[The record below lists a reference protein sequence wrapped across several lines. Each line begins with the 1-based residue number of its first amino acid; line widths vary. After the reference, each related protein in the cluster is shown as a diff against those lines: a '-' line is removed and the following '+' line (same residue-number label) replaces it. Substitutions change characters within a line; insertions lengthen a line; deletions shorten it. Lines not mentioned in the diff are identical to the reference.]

1 MSARTYL
8 LAAGAFAI
16 GTSGYIV
23 SGVLPAVSEELHVSH
38 ATAGQLLTAFAI
50 AYAISS
56 PLLAA
61 LTGRWERRTLLV
73 VALGVSAV
81 GNLLAALAPNYPLLL
96 VARVISALGA
106 AVYTPGATLVATVLT
121 PPQHRGRAVALV
133 FGGLTFSLV
142 LGVPVGNLLGGP
154 LGYQGVFALIA
165 VVSAV
170 AAVAVRLW
178 LPRVEAPA
186 VVGLRQR
193 FAPAADRR
201 VLMVLGLTVLACL
214 AVFSVFNYIAPL
226 LTRTAGVEG
235 VAISVLLVAYGL
247 GSVLG
252 NWAAGRLTDRFDTR
266 KLLVV
271 LFSGFTVVLATL
283 PLTMVTP
290 VSAAVALFVWGALT
304 WSANPPIQS
313 WLIELAPANSGLLLS
328 LNASAIYL
336 GVGLSGVL
344 GGLVISWV
352 GLLPLAP
359 ISALLALMA
368 LVMLIFALKPQ
379 TSSTSHPHAL
389 EDSPQEPNALVVV
402 SPPSDGLAK
411 QWK

>member
-73 VALGVSAV
+73 TALGVSAF

-121 PPQHRGRAVALV
+121 PPEHRGRAVALV
-133 FGGLTFSLV
+133 FGGLTLSLIF
-142 LGVPVGNLLGGP
+142 GVPAGNLLGGP

-165 VVSAV
+165 VVSAL

-186 VVGLRQR
+186 VVRLRER

-214 AVFSVFNYIAPL
+214 SVFSVFNYIAPL
-226 LTRTAGVEG
+226 LTETAGVEG
-235 VAISVLLVAYGL
+235 AVISALLVAYGL
-247 GSVLG
+247 GGAVG

-271 LFSGFTVVLATL
+271 LFSCFTVVLATL
-283 PLTMVTP
+283 PLTTATP
-290 VSAAVALFVWGALT
+290 VSAAIALFVWGALT
-304 WSANPPIQS
+304 WASNPPIQS

-336 GVGLSGVL
+336 GVGLSGVV

-359 ISALLALMA
+359 IAALLALVA

-379 TSSTSHPHAL
+379 A
-389 EDSPQEPNALVVV
+389 PQDLPNPQDPNALVVT
-402 SPPSDGLAK
+402 SPTPGSLAK

>member
-23 SGVLPAVSEELHVSH
+23 SGVLPAVSAELHVST

-73 VALGVSAV
+73 AALGVAAV

-96 VARVISALGA
+96 VARIISALGA
-106 AVYTPGATLVATVLT
+106 AVYTPAATLVATVLT
-121 PPQHRGRAVALV
+121 PPEHRGRAVALV

-142 LGVPVGNLLGGP
+142 LGVPAGNLLGGP

-178 LPRVEAPA
+178 LPRVDAPP
-186 VVGLRQR
+186 VVSLRRR

-214 AVFSVFNYIAPL
+214 AVFTVFNFIAPL
-226 LTRTAGVEG
+226 LAVTADARG
-235 VAISVLLVAYGL
+235 ATISVLLVAYGL

-271 LFSGFTVVLATL
+271 LFSCFTVVLGTL
-283 PLTMVTP
+283 PLTTTTP
-290 VSAAVALFVWGALT
+290 VSAAVALFAWGALT

-336 GVGLSGVL
+336 GVGLSGVV

-359 ISALLALMA
+359 IASLLALAA
-368 LVMLIFALKPQ
+368 LVMLVFALKP
-379 TSSTSHPHAL
+379 
-389 EDSPQEPNALVVV
+389 ERPQDPNALVVT
-402 SPPSDGLAK
+402 SPTPGSLAK

>member
-1 MSARTYL
+1 MSASSAPTARTYL

-73 VALGVSAV
+73 VALSVAAF

-96 VARVISALGA
+96 IARVISALGA
-106 AVYTPGATLVATVLT
+106 AVFTPAATMVATVLS
-121 PPQHRGRAVALV
+121 PPEHRGRAVALV

-142 LGVPVGNLLGGP
+142 LGVPAGNLLGGP

-165 VVSAV
+165 AVSV
-170 AAVAVRLW
+170 LAAIAVRLW
-178 LPRVEAPA
+178 LPRVNAPPA
-186 VVGLRQR
+186 VGLRRR

-226 LTRTAGVEG
+226 LAETADVEG
-235 VAISVLLVAYGL
+235 ATIGILLVAYGL

-271 LFSGFTVVLATL
+271 LFSCFTVVLATL
-283 PLTMVTP
+283 PLTTTTP
-290 VSAAVALFVWGALT
+290 VSAAIALFVWGALT

-336 GVGLSGVL
+336 GVGLSGVV
-344 GGLVISWV
+344 GGLVISWF

-359 ISALLALMA
+359 IAALLALVA
-368 LVMLIFALKPQ
+368 LVMLIFALKPE
-379 TSSTSHPHAL
+379 PAHA
-389 EDSPQEPNALVVV
+389 PPNALVVT
-402 SPPSDGLAK
+402 SPAPGSAAK